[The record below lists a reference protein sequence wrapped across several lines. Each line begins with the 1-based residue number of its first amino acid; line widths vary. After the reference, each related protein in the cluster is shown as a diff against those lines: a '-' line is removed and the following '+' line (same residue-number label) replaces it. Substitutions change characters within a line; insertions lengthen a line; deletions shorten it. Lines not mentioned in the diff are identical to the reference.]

1 MYKQNT
7 KDQVTW
13 WLNEAKKNHTTF
25 LCSMKQNI
33 QEFSA
38 INHKFN
44 YSTIELK
51 QMQVFLD
58 FKVLLTCKTHESKY
72 EQKP

>member
-1 MYKQNT
+1 
-7 KDQVTW
+7 
-13 WLNEAKKNHTTF
+13 
-25 LCSMKQNI
+25 MKQNI

-72 EQKP
+72 EQKPQQTLCIIKTQHNRTQQSYNVLQNPEN